1 MNTHLHVATFLAV
14 SILALGLFGSV
25 RAQGSQRA
33 VQPFYDSTVFGI
45 RIQANATAQAQPMEN
60 VTIVLTLTFQAESY
74 GKDSNVSITY
84 LNVSIFGFLNGTDSI
99 LMSNKSDNDFSL
111 SSTSPSRSYNWTFP
125 VPEWVSGMT
134 YGEVR
139 LTNSIE
145 LGLVTIHND
154 GFVCGFYMTNVENVY
169 LARLEH
175 DFSDLTQNCDQLN
188 KTCAELQQNLTA
200 LQGNTNE
207 LFSTREVA
215 AVLGVTTVVFVVT
228 TMYLM
233 MRKPK
238 QYW

>member
-1 MNTHLHVATFLAV
+1 M
-14 SILALGLFGSV
+14 
-25 RAQGSQRA
+25 
-33 VQPFYDSTVFGI
+33 
-45 RIQANATAQAQPMEN
+45 RIQANATAQAQPTEN
-60 VTIVLTLTFQAESY
+60 ITVVLTLTSQAESY
-74 GKDSNVSITY
+74 VKY
-84 LNVSIFGFLNGTDSI
+84 FNVSIFGFLNGTDSI
-99 LMSNKSDNDFSL
+99 LMSNKSDNDFWL
-111 SSTSPSRSYNWTFP
+111 NSTSPPRSYNWTFP

-139 LTNSIE
+139 LANSIKF
-145 LGLVTIHND
+145 GPVTIDND

-169 LARLEH
+169 LAKLEH
-175 DFSDLTQNCDQLN
+175 DFNDLTQNYDQLNNTFNNLTQSYDELN

-233 MRKPK
+233 MRRPK